1 MLMITCTENSG
12 TGRKLKLEGQLR
24 QPWLEELR
32 NSCGA
37 GGMPPSGLSFDLA
50 ALTFIDE
57 ASVEWLDA
65 VIRQGATITA
75 CSRFVAKML
84 DIGTPPS
91 RSATDLSS
99 ISAPPV
105 MAGHF
110 RRPTGTKEKTPRIIR
125 GRPASNS
132 VR

>member
-50 ALTFIDE
+50 ALTFVD
-57 ASVEWLDA
+57 AAGVQWLDD
-65 VIRQGATITA
+65 VIHQGATVTA
-75 CSRFVAKML
+75 CSRFVAEL
-84 DIGTPPS
+84 
-91 RSATDLSS
+91 LN
-99 ISAPPV
+99 
-105 MAGHF
+105 
-110 RRPTGTKEKTPRIIR
+110 IR
-125 GRPASNS
+125 QA
-132 VR
+132 